1 MTYTILD
8 ISELNNIDYSEIP
21 HHSADTVR
29 TSLSGLQFIIKYN
42 SKPSFV
48 TDEAEYTHSEILSIV
63 SGSDWSEDIDI

>member
-21 HHSADTVR
+21 HHSANTVR
-29 TSLSGLQFIIKYN
+29 TSLNGLQFIIKYN

-48 TDEAEYTHSEILSIV
+48 TDETEYTHEEILSIV

>member
-29 TSLSGLQFIIKYN
+29 TSLNGLQFIIKYDV
-42 SKPSFV
+42 KPSFI
-48 TDEAEYTHSEILSIV
+48 TDETEYTHSEILSIV

>member
-8 ISELNNIDYSEIP
+8 ISELNAIDYSEVP
-21 HHSADTVR
+21 HHGANTVR
-29 TSLSGLQFIIKYN
+29 TSLNGLQFIIKYN

-63 SGSDWSEDIDI
+63 KGSDWTEDLVL

>member
-29 TSLSGLQFIIKYN
+29 TSLNGLQFIIKYDV
-42 SKPSFV
+42 KPSFI
-48 TDEAEYTHSEILSIV
+48 TDETEYTHSEILSIV
-63 SGSDWSEDIDI
+63 SGSDWSEDINI

>member
-21 HHSADTVR
+21 HHSANTVR
-29 TSLSGLQFIIKYN
+29 TSLNGLQFIIKYN

-48 TDEAEYTHSEILSIV
+48 TDETEYTHEEILSIV
-63 SGSDWSEDIDI
+63 LGGDWSEDIDI

>member
-21 HHSADTVR
+21 HHSANTVR
-29 TSLSGLQFIIKYN
+29 TSVNGLQFIIKYDV
-42 SKPSFV
+42 KPSFI
-48 TDEAEYTHSEILSIV
+48 TDETEYTHSEILSIV